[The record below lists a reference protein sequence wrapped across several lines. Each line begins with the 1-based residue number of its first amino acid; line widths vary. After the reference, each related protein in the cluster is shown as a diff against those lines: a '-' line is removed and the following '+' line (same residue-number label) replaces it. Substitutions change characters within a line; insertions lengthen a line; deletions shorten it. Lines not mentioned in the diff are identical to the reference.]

1 MSKHVKNL
9 NCLYWL
15 NLMRS
20 KAVPFCKFH
29 AAGKV
34 RTCLN
39 WSSSFGRVAHV
50 LLQMLLIQL
59 KQMKLISAWVL
70 FESTGVDDIA
80 TLCNIYTY
88 MCPFLDIASIVSISC
103 VFDPSF
109 EEQLY
114 ALKGARL
121 SAISRCDRFRLRCR
135 ANKKFENDHGY
146 VMRCGRSS
154 WVTSTPLKN

>member
-1 MSKHVKNL
+1 
-9 NCLYWL
+9 
-15 NLMRS
+15 
-20 KAVPFCKFH
+20 
-29 AAGKV
+29 
-34 RTCLN
+34 
-39 WSSSFGRVAHV
+39 
-50 LLQMLLIQL
+50 
-59 KQMKLISAWVL
+59 
-70 FESTGVDDIA
+70 
-80 TLCNIYTY
+80 

-103 VFDPSF
+103 VFVPSF